1 MSIGALL
8 EIPLGP
14 LLLTTVGPDAE
25 EDILLGDEAAAAY
38 RPARQRR
45 RTSKKIS
52 AWVAIPDDAGLAHF
66 WTEHSL
72 SVERPFVSK
81 GSEARGSGWK
91 VSPAGLEDVS
101 CLLPLRFLG
110 RSP

>member
-38 RPARQRR
+38 RPARATKANKQEDFSLCR
-45 RTSKKIS
+45 
-52 AWVAIPDDAGLAHF
+52 
-66 WTEHSL
+66 HS
-72 SVERPFVSK
+72 
-81 GSEARGSGWK
+81 
-91 VSPAGLEDVS
+91 
-101 CLLPLRFLG
+101 
-110 RSP
+110 